1 MTKLEGKPFALIGV
15 NVNVNG
21 YSAKQLKEVMVKE
34 KLNWRSTAD
43 QGAIAEKWNS
53 PATPVYYLIDPT
65 GVIRYKWVGHPGE
78 KAIDA
83 ALEKLIQ
90 EAETDIPGIRSRP

>member
-1 MTKLEGKPFALIGV
+1 MKKLEEKPFALIGV
-15 NVNVNG
+15 NVNA
-21 YSAKQLKEVMVKE
+21 YDAKQLKAVMVKE

-53 PATPVYYLIDPT
+53 PGTPVYYVIDPT
-65 GVIRYKWVGHPGE
+65 GVIRYKWVGNPGE

-83 ALEKLIQ
+83 GLEKLIQ
-90 EAETDIPGIRSRP
+90 EAERDAKKAPK